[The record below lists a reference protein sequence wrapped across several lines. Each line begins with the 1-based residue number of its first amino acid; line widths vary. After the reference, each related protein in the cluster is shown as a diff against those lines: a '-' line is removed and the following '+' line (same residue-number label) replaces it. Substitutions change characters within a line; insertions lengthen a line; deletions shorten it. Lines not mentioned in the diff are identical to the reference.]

1 MRQLLFVYVALSAFP
16 MTINAQSFLDDLKV
30 KNSEGANV
38 NVVQS
43 KDLDELV
50 DNAKLIKS
58 TPSASSQY
66 NKSGKNEPNHMDKH
80 DGEHTRRPSDVLNR
94 DTDTHVAVGE
104 GNADAVNTNKK
115 VMLNGRKTTG
125 YRIQVYSGGNSRKDR
140 QNAENTGR
148 ALKQRFPSVPV
159 YVHFYSPRW
168 ICRMGNFRS
177 YQEAESLLKE
187 IKSMGYRQACIVKGV
202 ISVGY

>member
-1 MRQLLFVYVALSAFP
+1 MRQLLFVFVALLAFP

-38 NVVQS
+38 KVVQS

-168 ICRMGNFRS
+168 ICRMGNFRT

>member
-1 MRQLLFVYVALSAFP
+1 MRQLLFVFVALLAFP

-94 DTDTHVAVGE
+94 DTDTHVAVGD

-168 ICRMGNFRS
+168 ICRMGNFRT

>member
-1 MRQLLFVYVALSAFP
+1 MRQLLFVFVALLAFP

-66 NKSGKNEPNHMDKH
+66 NKLGKNEPNHTDKH

-168 ICRMGNFRS
+168 ICRMGNFRT

>member
-1 MRQLLFVYVALSAFP
+1 MRQLLFVFVALLAFP

-50 DNAKLIKS
+50 DNVKLIKS

-94 DTDTHVAVGE
+94 DTDTHVVVGE

-168 ICRMGNFRS
+168 ICRMGNFRT

>member
-1 MRQLLFVYVALSAFP
+1 MRQLLFVFVALLDFP
-16 MTINAQSFLDDLKV
+16 MTINDQSFLDDLKV

-43 KDLDELV
+43 NDLDELV

-168 ICRMGNFRS
+168 ICRMGNFRT

>member
-1 MRQLLFVYVALSAFP
+1 MRQLLFVFVALLAFP

-168 ICRMGNFRS
+168 ICRMGNFRT

>member
-1 MRQLLFVYVALSAFP
+1 MRQLLFVFVALLAFP

-66 NKSGKNEPNHMDKH
+66 NKSGKYEPYDTDKH

-168 ICRMGNFRS
+168 ICRMGNFRT

>member
-1 MRQLLFVYVALSAFP
+1 MRQLLFVFVTLLAFP

>member
-1 MRQLLFVYVALSAFP
+1 MRQLLFVFVALLAFP

-94 DTDTHVAVGE
+94 DTDTHVVVGE

-168 ICRMGNFRS
+168 ICRMGNFRT

>member
-1 MRQLLFVYVALSAFP
+1 MRQLLFVFVALLAFP

-115 VMLNGRKTTG
+115 VMLNGRKMTG

-168 ICRMGNFRS
+168 ICRMGNFRT

>member
-1 MRQLLFVYVALSAFP
+1 MRQLLFVFVALLAFP

-66 NKSGKNEPNHMDKH
+66 NKSGKNEPNHMDKR

-168 ICRMGNFRS
+168 ICRMGNFRT

>member
-1 MRQLLFVYVALSAFP
+1 MRQLLFVFVALLAFP

-30 KNSEGANV
+30 KNSEGANI

-168 ICRMGNFRS
+168 ICRMGNFRT

>member
-1 MRQLLFVYVALSAFP
+1 MRQLLFVFVALLAFP

-168 ICRMGNFRS
+168 ICRMGNFRT

-187 IKSMGYRQACIVKGV
+187 IKSMGYHQACIVKGV

>member
-1 MRQLLFVYVALSAFP
+1 MRQLLFVFVALLAFP
-16 MTINAQSFLDDLKV
+16 MTINAQSLLDDLKV

-168 ICRMGNFRS
+168 ICRMGNFRT

>member
-1 MRQLLFVYVALSAFP
+1 MRQLLFVFVALLAFP

-43 KDLDELV
+43 KDLDALV

-168 ICRMGNFRS
+168 ICRMGNFRT

>member
-1 MRQLLFVYVALSAFP
+1 MRQLLFVFVALLAFS

-58 TPSASSQY
+58 APSASSQY

-168 ICRMGNFRS
+168 ICRMGNFRT

>member
-1 MRQLLFVYVALSAFP
+1 
-16 MTINAQSFLDDLKV
+16 
-30 KNSEGANV
+30 
-38 NVVQS
+38 
-43 KDLDELV
+43 
-50 DNAKLIKS
+50 
-58 TPSASSQY
+58 
-66 NKSGKNEPNHMDKH
+66 MDKH

-168 ICRMGNFRS
+168 ICRMGNFRT

>member
-1 MRQLLFVYVALSAFP
+1 MRQLLFVFVALLAFP

-168 ICRMGNFRS
+168 ICRMGNFRT

-187 IKSMGYRQACIVKGV
+187 IKSMGYSQACIVKGV

>member
-1 MRQLLFVYVALSAFP
+1 MRQLLFVFVALLAFP

-43 KDLDELV
+43 NDLDELV

-104 GNADAVNTNKK
+104 GNTDAVNTNKK

-168 ICRMGNFRS
+168 ICRMGNFRT

>member
-1 MRQLLFVYVALSAFP
+1 MRQLLFVFVALLAFP

-168 ICRMGNFRS
+168 ICRMGNFRT
-177 YQEAESLLKE
+177 YQEAESLLRE

>member
-1 MRQLLFVYVALSAFP
+1 MRQLLFVYVALLAFP

>member
-1 MRQLLFVYVALSAFP
+1 MRQLLFVFVALLAFS

-168 ICRMGNFRS
+168 ICRMGNFRT

>member
-1 MRQLLFVYVALSAFP
+1 MRQLLFVFVALLAFP

-30 KNSEGANV
+30 KNSEDANV

-168 ICRMGNFRS
+168 ICRMGNFRT

>member
-1 MRQLLFVYVALSAFP
+1 MRQLLFVFVALLAFP

-66 NKSGKNEPNHMDKH
+66 NKSGKNEPKHMDKH

-168 ICRMGNFRS
+168 ICRMGNFRT

>member
-1 MRQLLFVYVALSAFP
+1 MRQLLFVFVALLAFP

-58 TPSASSQY
+58 TPSSSSQY

-168 ICRMGNFRS
+168 ICRMGNFRT

>member
-1 MRQLLFVYVALSAFP
+1 MRQLLFVFVALLAFP

-104 GNADAVNTNKK
+104 GNADAANTNKK

-168 ICRMGNFRS
+168 ICRMGNFRT

-187 IKSMGYRQACIVKGV
+187 IKSMGYSQACIVKGV

>member
-1 MRQLLFVYVALSAFP
+1 MRQLLFVFVALLAFP

-58 TPSASSQY
+58 TPSVSSQY
-66 NKSGKNEPNHMDKH
+66 NKSGKNEPNHTDKH

-168 ICRMGNFRS
+168 ICRMGNFRT

>member
-1 MRQLLFVYVALSAFP
+1 MRQLLFVFVALLAFP

-50 DNAKLIKS
+50 ANAKLIKS

-168 ICRMGNFRS
+168 ICRMGNFRT

>member
-1 MRQLLFVYVALSAFP
+1 MSQLLFVFVALLAFP

-66 NKSGKNEPNHMDKH
+66 NKSGKNEPNHTDKQ

-168 ICRMGNFRS
+168 ICRMGNFRT

>member
-1 MRQLLFVYVALSAFP
+1 MRQLLFVFVALLAFP

-43 KDLDELV
+43 NDLDELV

-168 ICRMGNFRS
+168 ICRMGNFRT

>member
-1 MRQLLFVYVALSAFP
+1 MRQLLFVFVALLAFP

-148 ALKQRFPSVPV
+148 ALKQRFPSIPV

-168 ICRMGNFRS
+168 ICRMGNFRT

>member
-1 MRQLLFVYVALSAFP
+1 MRQLLFVFVALLAFP

-94 DTDTHVAVGE
+94 DTDTHVVVGE

-140 QNAENTGR
+140 QTAENTGR

-168 ICRMGNFRS
+168 ICRMGNFRT